1 VFAASLRRNVHHR
14 PLQELEQSLLHP
26 FPRHI
31 TRNGGIVAL
40 AGDLVDLINKDN
52 APFGG
57 LHVIVGHLQQAGQQT
72 LYVFAHIAG
81 FGKHRGVNNRKGYMQ
96 HPGNGTRQKGLARPG
111 LPYQNDV
118 GLFNLGFIVPDLLPQ
133 PLVMVVDS
141 HGQNLL
147 GTVLPDD
154 ILVKKL
160 LDLPGFHQLDAAQIK
175 TSLLFHLLQEDG
187 MRLLRT
193 PVTNMTI
200 NARNEQVDIPFLP
213 SAERTLIHFPF

>member
-1 VFAASLRRNVHHR
+1 
-14 PLQELEQSLLHP
+14 
-26 FPRHI
+26 
-31 TRNGGIVAL
+31 
-40 AGDLVDLINKDN
+40 
-52 APFGG
+52 
-57 LHVIVGHLQQAGQQT
+57 
-72 LYVFAHIAG
+72 
-81 FGKHRGVNNRKGYMQ
+81 MQ